1 VEAQCFVSL
10 KTAQVNLR
18 IGPGKEYPIVW
29 IFMVQNVPMMLMV
42 EFEQWRKVRFMDNSE
57 GWIHQ
62 NLISKKNTA
71 IITKNHTILYKYS
84 SESVPIAKLEK
95 NVIVNVLKKQGDLVK
110 IEVNGIKGW
119 VKKKHAWGVNEE

>member
-1 VEAQCFVSL
+1 VSL

-29 IFMVQNVPMMLMV
+29 VFMVQNVPMMLLA
-42 EFEQWRKVRFMDNSE
+42 EFEQWRKVRFCDNSE

-62 NLISKKNTA
+62 NLVSKKNTA
-71 IITKNHTILYKYS
+71 IIMKNYTILYKDS

-95 NVIVNVLKKQGDLVK
+95 NVIVNVKKKQDDMIR

-119 VKKKHAWGVNEE
+119 IKKKYAWGINEE